1 MPRDNFANLLITALA
16 ASHVVIAQS
25 NQGVSDLERHQTHQ
39 HSAEAHEDASQPP
52 PVKPAALPEGKTL
65 NDVLEYAERGKPDDF
80 PDPIMDRKV
89 RAFLLFEQL
98 EYRSDPDS
106 GPNQLGWEN
115 QGWVGYDFDKFWW
128 KNEGEAAFDGPD
140 EGETETDFLY
150 SRLITPFWSLQFGA
164 QYANEWSH
172 GEYSDRWSGVIAL
185 QGLAPYKFEFDNSLY
200 ISEEGD
206 ATFEVEVEYDL
217 RLTQRLV
224 LQPRAEVGL
233 SFQDVPERMLGE
245 GLTDANLDLRL
256 RYEIKRE
263 FAPYMGVRYRTLI
276 GETANIAESAG
287 EDADQFY
294 FLAGVRF
301 AF

>member
-1 MPRDNFANLLITALA
+1 MPRHKFTSLFITALA
-16 ASHVVIAQS
+16 ASSVVFAQPGEGAS
-25 NQGVSDLERHQTHQ
+25 QSEGHETHQQSGEVHGGVSQK
-39 HSAEAHEDASQPP
+39 S
-52 PVKPAALPEGKTL
+52 PVEPAALPEGRTL
-65 NDVLEYAERGKPDDF
+65 DDVLEYAGRGKPDNF
-80 PDPIMDRKV
+80 PNPIMDRKL
-89 RAFLLFEQL
+89 RAFVLFEQL
-98 EYRSDPDS
+98 EYRVDADS

-115 QGWVGYDFDKFWW
+115 QGWVGYDYHKFWW

-140 EGETETDFLY
+140 EGETETDLLY
-150 SRLITPFWSLQFGA
+150 SRLVTPFWSLQFGA
-164 QYANEWSH
+164 QYANEWDS
-172 GEYSDRWSGVIAL
+172 SDYKDHWSGVIAL

-200 ISEEGD
+200 ISERGD
-206 ATFEVEVEYDL
+206 VTFEVEVEYDV

-263 FAPYMGVRYRTLI
+263 FAPYIGLRYRTLI
-276 GETANIAESAG
+276 GETANLAESAG
-287 EDADQFY
+287 DDADQFY
-294 FLAGVRF
+294 FLVGLRF